1 MTPKFS
7 VLGDREV
14 QNCGGVDDD
23 SIDNDNTMA
32 TNVGNVD
39 NNSDHD
45 HNINGTGDDDLSD

>member
-32 TNVGNVD
+32 INVGNVD

>member
-1 MTPKFS
+1 MTLKFS

-23 SIDNDNTMA
+23 SIDNDN
-32 TNVGNVD
+32 NDD
-39 NNSDHD
+39 NN